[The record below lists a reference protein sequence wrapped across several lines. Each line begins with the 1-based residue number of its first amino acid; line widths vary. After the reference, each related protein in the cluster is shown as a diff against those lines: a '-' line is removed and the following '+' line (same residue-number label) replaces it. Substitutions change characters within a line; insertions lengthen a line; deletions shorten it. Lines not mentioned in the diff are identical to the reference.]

1 VYSAIIFWVSVLF
14 GRHPN
19 EQNPQTMEI
28 AFKISVKI
36 PFKTWNDKRNTIY
49 NTYSATLFTENI
61 LV

>member
-14 GRHPN
+14 GCHPN

-36 PFKTWNDKRNTIY
+36 PFRTWNDKKEHNLQHIIY
-49 NTYSATLFTENI
+49 
-61 LV
+61 